1 MSSGENRLSD
11 VELADLAA
19 AAAAGVSELVTNPL
33 ACPKILLLPVAAGT
47 LPPKP
52 LANAPPPPPV
62 CAEEEK
68 LNPEAEPN
76 PEVAADELEVGAVKE
91 KEAGETAE
99 EVAEE
104 PNPDGGCVGTT
115 GALPKPVED
124 DGAAEEP
131 NPPPAEVKLKVLAWT
146 GAAVPNPTGLES
158 TQEKRFEYLIRKV
171 RQKKLNIYMHR
182 KFLILSIH

>member
-19 AAAAGVSELVTNPL
+19 AAAAAGVSELVPNPL

-47 LPPKP
+47 LAPKP
-52 LANAPPPPPV
+52 LENAPPPPPPPPV
-62 CAEEEK
+62 LAGQEK

-76 PEVAADELEVGAVKE
+76 PEVAADELEVGAAKE

-99 EVAEE
+99 EAAEE

-115 GALPKPVED
+115 GELPKPAED

-131 NPPPAEVKLKVLAWT
+131 NPPPAEVKLNVLAWT
-146 GAAVPNPTGLES
+146 GAALPNPRCYN
-158 TQEKRFEYLIRKV
+158 QY
-171 RQKKLNIYMHR
+171 KKKGISHC
-182 KFLILSIH
+182 ILTAYNF